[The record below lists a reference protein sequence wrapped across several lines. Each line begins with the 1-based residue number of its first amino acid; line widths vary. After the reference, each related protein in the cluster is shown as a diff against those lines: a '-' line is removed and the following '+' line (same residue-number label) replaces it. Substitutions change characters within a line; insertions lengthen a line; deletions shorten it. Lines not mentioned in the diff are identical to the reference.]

1 MSDAPQGP
9 NQAAHDLILR
19 AARESVR
26 VQQSV
31 IKRAGTADTLTIRDQ
46 VRRAL
51 ADDTITEAAVD
62 RILSAHREVQRQ
74 RRGAA

>member
-1 MSDAPQGP
+1 MLNALSSP
-9 NQAAHDLILR
+9 NLAAHDLILR
-19 AARESVR
+19 ASREPVM

-31 IKRAGTADTLTIRDQ
+31 IRRAGTADTLTIRDE

-51 ADDTITEAAVD
+51 ADDSITEATVH